1 MKSSL
6 LKTVLATQL
15 ELYSAG
21 NLVVNNRPEFEELD
35 PNKDP
40 DNFTTRPSEESFLVE
55 LDNVLFD
62 ELLDLE
68 KKYPL
73 TIHVIDN
80 NTIIITPLPGSVCYN
95 IPIVKSCRYLPAHV
109 IFLVSDIMPFDIQL
123 AFLEH
128 IKCLGIGTDDT
139 FMSYSTGIFNKY
151 TKNFNDLPTDIS
163 ALDSGF
169 IRLPSMFKYTS
180 DIISGIITGN
190 SDHFVTR
197 LRSTARNWNS
207 TLLKLSS
214 SDFDNPR
221 NEFTV
226 VVDGGK
232 ILNSITTVL
241 ILCSYLLDKD
251 LTLNVIITRP
261 SGYFTLNELVFDSLP
276 GECPKYPKSITV
288 NYFMFD
294 FTMKIITDSNST
306 HSILYVRNNKT
317 KNCLE
322 SEFKDIVKFNI
333 YTSGT
338 RPLDMRNVMRST
350 VVSPDRNKTIDVAA
364 LSFESYNRHK
374 TGNTLYNANVPVADV
389 CPLVN
394 SVPDIYL
401 EDNKHANFIYKR
413 VIKKPLQE

>member
-6 LKTVLATQL
+6 LKTVLTTQL
-15 ELYSAG
+15 ESYSAG
-21 NLVVNNRPEFEELD
+21 HLVINSHPELEELN

-40 DNFTTRPSEESFLVE
+40 NSSFTTRPSEESFLVE
-55 LDNVLFD
+55 LNSELFC

-68 KKYPL
+68 KQYPL
-73 TIHVIDN
+73 IIHVIDN
-80 NTIIITPLPGSVCYN
+80 STIIITPFPGNDNYN
-95 IPIVKSCRYLPAHV
+95 IPIVKSCRFLPAHV
-109 IFLVSDIMPFDIQL
+109 IFLVSDIMPFDVQV

-139 FMSYSTGIFNKY
+139 FLNYSTGIFSKY
-151 TKNFNDLPTDIS
+151 EKDLNDLSTDMS

-180 DIISGIITGN
+180 DIISGIVVGN

-197 LRSTARNWNS
+197 LRSSIRNWNS
-207 TLLKLSS
+207 IYLKLSS
-214 SDFDNPR
+214 GEFDNPR

-232 ILNSITTVL
+232 VLNSITIAFML
-241 ILCSYLLDKD
+241 YPYLLLDKD

-261 SGYFTLNELVFDSLP
+261 SGYFTLNELVFDYYP
-276 GECPKYPKSITV
+276 GTECPKYPKSITI

-294 FTMKIITDSNST
+294 FTLKVITDSKST
-306 HSILYVRNNKT
+306 YPILYVRNCQT
-317 KNCLE
+317 RNCLE
-322 SEFKDIVKFNI
+322 SEFKNVVKFNI

-338 RPLDMRNVMRST
+338 RPLDIHSVLSSK
-350 VVSPDRNKTIDVAA
+350 VKVGDVAA
-364 LSFESYNRHK
+364 SLSFESYDRYK
-374 TGNTLYNANVPVADV
+374 TGDTLYNVNVPVANT
-389 CPLVN
+389 CPLVD
-394 SVPDIYL
+394 VPDDYL

-413 VIKKPLQE
+413 EDKLPLQE

>member
-6 LKTVLATQL
+6 LKTILTTQL

-21 NLVVNNRPEFEELD
+21 NLVVNNQPDFKELNPD
-35 PNKDP
+35 RDP

-55 LDNVLFD
+55 LDNELFN

-80 NTIIITPLPGSVCYN
+80 NTIIITPLPGNVSYYN

-109 IFLVSDIMPFDIQL
+109 IFLVSDIMPFDIQM

-128 IKCLGIGTDDT
+128 IKCLGNGTDDT

-151 TKNFNDLPTDIS
+151 IRNFNDLPTDMSEI
-163 ALDSGF
+163 DSGF
-169 IRLPSMFKYTS
+169 VRLPSMLNYTS
-180 DIISGIITGN
+180 DVVSGIITGN

-232 ILNSITTVL
+232 MLNSITTVL
-241 ILCSYLLDKD
+241 MLCSYLLDKD

-261 SGYFTLNELVFDSLP
+261 CGYFTLNELVFDSLP
-276 GECPKYPKSITV
+276 GEYMKYPKSITV

-294 FTMKIITDSNST
+294 FTLKITTNSEST
-306 HSILYVRNNKT
+306 HSILYVRNNRIE
-317 KNCLE
+317 NCLE
-322 SEFKDIVKFNI
+322 SEFKNIVKFNI

-338 RPLDMRNVMRST
+338 RPLDMRSVLC
-350 VVSPDRNKTIDVAA
+350 KTSCVTA
-364 LSFESYNRHK
+364 LSFKSYDRYR
-374 TGNTLYNANVPVADV
+374 TGNTLYNVSVPVADV
-389 CPLVN
+389 CPLVD
-394 SVPDIYL
+394 VPDDYS
-401 EDNKHANFIYKR
+401 EDSKHANFIYKR